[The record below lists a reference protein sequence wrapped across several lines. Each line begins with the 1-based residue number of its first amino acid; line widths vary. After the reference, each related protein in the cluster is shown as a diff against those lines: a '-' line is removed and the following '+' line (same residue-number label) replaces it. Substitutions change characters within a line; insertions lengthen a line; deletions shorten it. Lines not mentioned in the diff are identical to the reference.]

1 MAMGGLSAARRRAR
15 AQALDLECRMPRLVC
30 PRISPEWEL
39 AAQLALVKPKPYT
52 KDKIA
57 HRDPQ
62 QVWPRNARKV
72 VADCLD
78 PSIAV
83 NFPKSGDRL
92 TVDFGEMEFARAK
105 RLA

>member
-1 MAMGGLSAARRRAR
+1 
-15 AQALDLECRMPRLVC
+15 MPRLVC

-62 QVWPRNARKV
+62 QVLPRNARKV
-72 VADCLD
+72 VAMCLER
-78 PSIAV
+78 PGAKAPGLAV
-83 NFPKSGDRL
+83 AVEVP
-92 TVDFGEMEFARAK
+92 V
-105 RLA
+105 